1 MNGEGLR
8 IMQAILIRK
17 MTVYMDCG
25 AAYYYPYLQF
35 TVMLINYTLT
45 KYFSCLNQ
53 AIQQGFNKGP
63 VRL

>member
-35 TVMLINYTLT
+35 TVMLIKPKLHPHQVL
-45 KYFSCLNQ
+45 FL
-53 AIQQGFNKGP
+53 P
-63 VRL
+63 